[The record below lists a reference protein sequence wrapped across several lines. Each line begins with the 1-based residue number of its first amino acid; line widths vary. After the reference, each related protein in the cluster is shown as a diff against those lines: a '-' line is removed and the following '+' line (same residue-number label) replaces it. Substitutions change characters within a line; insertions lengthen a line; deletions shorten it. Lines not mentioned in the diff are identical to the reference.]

1 MVVLIVS
8 AISCCCC
15 SRLHS
20 HVDIVSVDVDDV
32 DVVDVVDVVEVDVG
46 VDVGVVVKQRRP
58 FTC

>member
-1 MVVLIVS
+1 MLLVVVFVVV
-8 AISCCCC
+8 CT
-15 SRLHS
+15 S

-32 DVVDVVDVVEVDVG
+32 DVVDVVDIVEVDVG